1 VTLVAVRE
9 AVLGLR
15 DVDADLIKSSRMNV
29 AAQLLELDKAA
40 DVFITEHE
48 SSWRA
53 AMYALQ

>member
-1 VTLVAVRE
+1 MCSIVDRV
-9 AVLGLR
+9 R